1 MSPHIHS
8 GMSTGGIMLD
18 VLIALLPAAVA
29 GVVIFGW
36 RALLVIVV
44 CVLSCVG
51 FESLFNLLAKKQPT
65 SGKWSILLICVLG
78 ICLQEELVTKF
89 PLMNTH
95 YESISRVCVFA
106 LCGLVILV
114 KGIIEAKKTKAA
126 PFGDLSA
133 AVTGLLLA
141 LNLPAGIPL
150 WQCVVGS
157 LFAIVLVKCLF
168 GGLGQN
174 VVNPAIA
181 SRVFMLVAF
190 SSMTQAAFP
199 VGVDATAGATPLANT
214 AEMPGL
220 LTLFTGNYGGA
231 IGETCTA
238 ALLLGGIYLMA
249 RRVITW
255 HNPTFFIA
263 TVFVFSLFM
272 EGFDPLRALSMV
284 LCGGVVIGAIFM
296 ATDYVTSPPTPWG
309 KVIFGIGCGLITCLI
324 RYFGNLPEGVSYA
337 ILFMNILN
345 PYIMKWTKRKVFGTG
360 GAK

>member
-1 MSPHIHS
+1 MSKLAMSPHIHS

-18 VLIALLPAAVA
+18 VIIALLPAAVA
-29 GVVIFGW
+29 GVVIFGLS
-36 RALLVIVV
+36 ALWVILT
-44 CVLSCVG
+44 CVLSCVI
-51 FESLFNLLAKKQPT
+51 FEGLFCLITKKDQT
-65 SGKWSILLICVLG
+65 IKD
-78 ICLQEELVTKF
+78 F
-89 PLMNTH
+89 
-95 YESISRVCVFA
+95 
-106 LCGLVILV
+106 
-114 KGIIEAKKTKAA
+114 
-126 PFGDLSA
+126 SA

-157 LFAIVLVKCLF
+157 LFAIIVVKCIF
-168 GGLGQN
+168 GGLGN
-174 VVNPAIA
+174 NLVNPAIA

-190 SSMTQAAFP
+190 AS
-199 VGVDATAGATPLANT
+199 VATAGTPVDTVAGPTPLANG
-214 AEMPGL
+214 AEMPNL
-220 LTLFTGNYGGA
+220 LTLFTGYYGGA
-231 IGETCTA
+231 IGETCSI
-238 ALLLGGIYLMA
+238 ALLLGGIYLLV

-255 HNPTFFIA
+255 HNPVFFMT
-263 TVFVFSLFM
+263 TVFVFSFFM
-272 EGFDPLRALSMV
+272 EGMDPVMALSKV

-324 RYFGNLPEGVSYA
+324 RYFGSLPEGVSYA